1 MNTSKTSTLSFDT
14 KCDILSEFIL
24 EGYDTPSLTPMVNAT
39 QLDFDMAF
47 MTHAKLVVPTE
58 LGAERIEGLWKLFIQ
73 ETIGDGYHGP
83 LESLDDII
91 YWSKNGVFPQEEV
104 DRVTQQGSMM

>member
-1 MNTSKTSTLSFDT
+1 MSTSENSTVSFDT
-14 KCDILSEFIL
+14 KCDILSAFLL
-24 EGYDTPSLTPMVNAT
+24 EGYDTPLLTPMVNAT

-58 LGAERIEGLWKLFIQ
+58 LGAERIEALWKLFIQ
-73 ETIGDGYHGP
+73 ETIGDEYHGP

-91 YWSKNGVFPQEEV
+91 YWSKSGLFPQEEV
-104 DRVTQQGSMM
+104 DRVTDQGHMI